1 MLLRLRSGEVV
12 TYGEVAEEAGHP
24 GAARA
29 VGNVIASSED
39 LPWWRVV
46 TSTGRLVPG
55 LGHFYLKRPL
65 RGALFFV
72 LVIASVLIGS
82 HLEGNLYQVV
92 SGQPLTILATF
103 ASMGMGFV
111 YFLLRYGL
119 HYQGNIMGAG
129 YEYGTAFLLTAGL
142 MNLLLVLDAW
152 DIVRGKKE

>member
-1 MLLRLRSGEVV
+1 LADTGNPSAPPQSPALPVRPLPVRQGNAA
-12 TYGEVAEEAGHP
+12 VAVLSA
-24 GAARA
+24 
-29 VGNVIASSED
+29 
-39 LPWWRVV
+39 W
-46 TSTGRLVPG
+46 LVPG
-55 LGHFYLKRPL
+55 LGHVYLKRPL
-65 RGALFFV
+65 RGAVFFV
-72 LVIASVLIGS
+72 LVVASILIGC

-92 SGQPLTILATF
+92 AGQPLTLLATF

-111 YFLLRYGL
+111 YFLLRYAL